1 MMPKT
6 LEELAQMIAKRD
18 GISYEEGLATVR
30 DCAAEMESA
39 FMNGSLDE
47 AEEILKDYLGLEL
60 DYLDLFIF

>member
-1 MMPKT
+1 MPKT

-18 GISYEEGLATVR
+18 NISYNEAMSAVR

-39 FMNGSLDE
+39 FMDGSLDE
-47 AEEILKDYLGLEL
+47 AEEILASFLSLEP